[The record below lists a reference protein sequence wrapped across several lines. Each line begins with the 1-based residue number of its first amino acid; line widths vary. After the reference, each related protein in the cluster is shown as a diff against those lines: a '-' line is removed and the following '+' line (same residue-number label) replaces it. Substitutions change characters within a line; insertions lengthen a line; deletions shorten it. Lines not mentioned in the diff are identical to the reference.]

1 MLRDFLPQHADN
13 AYRGSRLAPWIF
25 AVVVFMRV
33 LMSLNSLLNARTVAR
48 FADGIPIHTYSP
60 AAEQTAVSLFS
71 LLGLYSFIICLIC
84 ILVLILYRNLIPAV
98 FGLLLLQF
106 IGAKLIAHFLPII
119 RTGTPPGIYVNW
131 VLLAFIVIGLALS
144 IRWRESDA

>member
-1 MLRDFLPQHADN
+1 
-13 AYRGSRLAPWIF
+13 
-25 AVVVFMRV
+25 
-33 LMSLNSLLNARTVAR
+33 
-48 FADGIPIHTYSP
+48 
-60 AAEQTAVSLFS
+60 
-71 LLGLYSFIICLIC
+71 
-84 ILVLILYRNLIPAV
+84 V

-131 VLLAFIVIGLALS
+131 VLLVFIVIGLALS